1 VKPLAG
7 DDMQMTAQ
15 NASATSKFKF
25 QRWSDDECLNEDTEG
40 LMMNE
45 GIERVGM

>member
-25 QRWSDDECLNEDTEG
+25 QRWSDDECLNEATVG
-40 LMMNE
+40 LMMKE
-45 GIERVGM
+45 GMKE